1 MDQLIAIL
9 RTLMKHWLKLVL
21 VPGLTMALI
30 IYMTANGQKTYKT
43 EAKLYLNLQES
54 KSTSLTDEDMKQYQ
68 IHTVFQNIVELLKSK
83 KPIERVRIKAVRKG
97 LEDGNIFSI
106 GNESLVANREEVLK
120 RLDEMEHNNAFIPN

>member
-1 MDQLIAIL
+1 
-9 RTLMKHWLKLVL
+9 MKHWLKLVL

-97 LEDGNIFSI
+97 LEGDNI
-106 GNESLVANREEVLK
+106 
-120 RLDEMEHNNAFIPN
+120 